1 MNFFGL
7 ARRSVFRKPVKSI
20 LLLLIVFAIST
31 LLLAGVASKNASIEV
46 QDKTRQAIGAGFL
59 LERNA
64 EYRTKRV
71 REYSEKIGND
81 KEGSFGGYHQE
92 KEIING
98 VETWTGWTT
107 NEFESLDIKDIEKLA
122 KAKGIADY
130 NITTVTTPVNP
141 VNFKRIEDKDV
152 DQNADVGGVSLIG
165 NKDMKLDRNVLSGN
179 LHIKEGR
186 MITPEDKDMCVISE
200 ELAKQ
205 NNYHDTENSKV
216 SEAEIVGIYQ
226 VAQKMSPLMQGDT
239 YRSENVIFTDLR
251 FPEKAEGETSP
262 LYERAYFKVEDV
274 EAYDEVKENLQKVDI
289 NWEQYDLIDN
299 NGNSE
304 TMSSNFNDLAKVSE
318 MMILVI
324 SVASFVILVLVF
336 LFWLK
341 NRVQEVGIFL
351 SLGVPKFR
359 IIGQI
364 WSEAI
369 MITVLSL
376 MLSFAVAPA
385 VSKVTANYLVS
396 QQVQQMQEEEKNN
409 EGKVST
415 EYVAPKQDVQSIS
428 VEVTPEMY
436 LLDGVSVLVLITA
449 SVLVSGIVI
458 LKRNPKDILS
468 EMS

>member
-7 ARRSVFRKPVKSI
+7 ARRSVFRKPIKSI

-98 VETWTGWTT
+98 VETWSGWTT
-107 NEFESLDIKDIEKLA
+107 NEFESLD
-122 KAKGIADY
+122 
-130 NITTVTTPVNP
+130 
-141 VNFKRIEDKDV
+141 
-152 DQNADVGGVSLIG
+152 
-165 NKDMKLDRNVLSGN
+165 
-179 LHIKEGR
+179 
-186 MITPEDKDMCVISE
+186 
-200 ELAKQ
+200 
-205 NNYHDTENSKV
+205 
-216 SEAEIVGIYQ
+216 
-226 VAQKMSPLMQGDT
+226 
-239 YRSENVIFTDLR
+239 
-251 FPEKAEGETSP
+251 
-262 LYERAYFKVEDV
+262 
-274 EAYDEVKENLQKVDI
+274 
-289 NWEQYDLIDN
+289 
-299 NGNSE
+299 
-304 TMSSNFNDLAKVSE
+304 
-318 MMILVI
+318 
-324 SVASFVILVLVF
+324 
-336 LFWLK
+336 
-341 NRVQEVGIFL
+341 
-351 SLGVPKFR
+351 
-359 IIGQI
+359 
-364 WSEAI
+364 
-369 MITVLSL
+369 

-415 EYVAPKQDVQSIS
+415 EYVAPKQDVQNIS

-436 LLDGVSVLVLITA
+436 LLDGASVLVLITA